1 MMPLGKG
8 RGRADGEGGGP
19 WGRGRAASGVQLG
32 NVGGGEGVRGRVHA
46 DHWRALRVSWR
57 TVLLCYGVVG
67 WRVGGVGRV
76 EGWGEENPTEDET
89 GGQYEED
96 PGRLQLGQA

>member
-1 MMPLGKG
+1 M
-8 RGRADGEGGGP
+8 
-19 WGRGRAASGVQLG
+19 
-32 NVGGGEGVRGRVHA
+32 
-46 DHWRALRVSWR
+46 SWR